1 MRDYN
6 AQLLCTFAKQDTY
19 MVEIESLSKYY
30 NIIDKKI
37 YVLQSGNNKND
48 LFLTYNVEKST
59 NSKFYPNTISIHRKK
74 EYNTIYSINA
84 LNEMIKLENGG
95 MVSNT
100 YQIDWESYR
109 NSFIT
114 ARDGQ
119 VKVTP
124 TRLLKI
130 IKIDI
135 S

>member
-59 NSKFYPNTISIHRKK
+59 NSKFYQHAT
-74 EYNTIYSINA
+74 EYA
-84 LNEMIKLENGG
+84 GFE
-95 MVSNT
+95 
-100 YQIDWESYR
+100 
-109 NSFIT
+109 
-114 ARDGQ
+114 
-119 VKVTP
+119 
-124 TRLLKI
+124 
-130 IKIDI
+130 
-135 S
+135 